1 MWLGGSG
8 FVSVLGLHAI
18 AFVSFFPRK
27 KKKLTWAT
35 GMRPLDIAKVIQK
48 CFVN

>member
-27 KKKLTWAT
+27 KKKADLGNRYASF
-35 GMRPLDIAKVIQK
+35 GYR
-48 CFVN
+48 